1 MTSFHHPLSPLVLV
15 FVLVLL
21 LVILRGRYRPDH
33 VELEHHVP
41 ITGQFNGNRLQDGRC
56 YLKETKKN
64 PKNHCHFVT
73 RIESSNRENGFPSSR
88 SHSNKVREKKKTK
101 ERIPNRSPDREIDA
115 IILQPWSH
123 RSNVSSIRVF
133 CRERT
138 FPRCATRNQTAD
150 TYHER
155 AALWKSETPPP
166 GQQQLPRSLTRDGVV
181 GVVTVTPVVPEER
194 LEDPCQNQHHRPQA
208 PHFSELP
215 AEISRFAVAN
225 DHRSVLSWEERVEE
239 RVFLEGRQHYS
250 RLKGPRHG
258 FCSSTPRPLRGSSST
273 PSRSVHACLNFV
285 LSLRVIARLFLFLS
299 LSRYVTNPL

>member
-1 MTSFHHPLSPLVLV
+1 MPFRNT
-15 FVLVLL
+15 
-21 LVILRGRYRPDH
+21 
-33 VELEHHVP
+33 
-41 ITGQFNGNRLQDGRC
+41 N
-56 YLKETKKN
+56 
-64 PKNHCHFVT
+64 
-73 RIESSNRENGFPSSR
+73 RIEQPKEWIP
-88 SHSNKVREKKKTK
+88 EKKKTK

>member
-1 MTSFHHPLSPLVLV
+1 MPFRNT
-15 FVLVLL
+15 
-21 LVILRGRYRPDH
+21 
-33 VELEHHVP
+33 
-41 ITGQFNGNRLQDGRC
+41 N
-56 YLKETKKN
+56 
-64 PKNHCHFVT
+64 
-73 RIESSNRENGFPSSR
+73 RIEQPKEWIP
-88 SHSNKVREKKKTK
+88 EKKKTK
-101 ERIPNRSPDREIDA
+101 ERIPDRSPDREIDA
-115 IILQPWSH
+115 IILEPWSH

-299 LSRYVTNPL
+299 LSLSLRNESSLRRSSQLANLR